1 MPDIKLLDPP
11 AEDTQT
17 EVKPLPGYRDEG
29 QRHFD
34 GVFKELHERWQKHGK
49 PAPEA
54 RNAQT
59 WRGRVAKKE
68 VSTLKAMLRSAATH
82 SKSDIRFYRDAK
94 HEDGSVTVKV
104 TPADK
109 PAPATTPPANQG

>member
-1 MPDIKLLDPP
+1 MPQIKLMDPP
-11 AEDTQT
+11 EQDTQT
-17 EVKPLPGYRDEG
+17 QVKPLRSERDDG

-34 GVFKELHERWQKHGK
+34 GVFRELHERWTKHGK
-49 PAPEA
+49 PAPDA

-59 WRGRVAKKE
+59 WRGRVAKDE
-68 VSTLKAMLRSAATH
+68 VATLKGMLRRAAAFC
-82 SKSDIRFYRDAK
+82 KSDVRFYTDAK

-109 PAPATTPPANQG
+109 PAPAAPANEG